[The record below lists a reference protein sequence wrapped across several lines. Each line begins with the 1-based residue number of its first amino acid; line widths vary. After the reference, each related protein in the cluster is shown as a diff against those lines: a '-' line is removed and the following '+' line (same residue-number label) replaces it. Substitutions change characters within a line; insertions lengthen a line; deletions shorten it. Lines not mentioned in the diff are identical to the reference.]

1 MPAGAL
7 RRRWKKNSIF
17 APLINMKTA
26 LKLAQL
32 FSVIVLSFGFSA
44 CCKVYHIS
52 AYKYENASGHDLRV
66 TLYLGGKVQEQY
78 GFDLPNS
85 GSISPF
91 GDKNRGSGSPDALW
105 KESDS
110 TIVRFDDGKIAT
122 HYNSYERSD
131 PSSSIPLKGKNPNA
145 VLPPNRRSLYD
156 GFDFRKGQVLEKSR
170 CSEVVERI
178 YTFTEQDYLD
188 AKK

>member
-1 MPAGAL
+1 M
-7 RRRWKKNSIF
+7 K
-17 APLINMKTA
+17 MKTA
-26 LKLAQL
+26 LKLAQF

-44 CCKVYHIS
+44 CCKVDLIS

-91 GDKNRGSGSPDALW
+91 GDKNIGVGCPAALFR
-105 KESDS
+105 ESDS

-122 HYNSYERSD
+122 HYNAFKRSVSL
-131 PSSSIPLKGKNPNA
+131 PSTPLEGKNPNA
-145 VLPPNRRSLYD
+145 ILPPNRRSLYE
-156 GFDFRKGQVLEKSR
+156 GFDFRKGRVVEKSR

-188 AKK
+188 AK